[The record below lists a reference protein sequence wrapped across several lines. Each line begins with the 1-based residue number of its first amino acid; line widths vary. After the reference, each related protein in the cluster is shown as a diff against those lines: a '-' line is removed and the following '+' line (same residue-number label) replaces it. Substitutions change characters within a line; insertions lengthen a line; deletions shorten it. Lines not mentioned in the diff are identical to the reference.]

1 MIMMMMMII
10 IVIVFIIIQASVND
24 GKVDG
29 GTVTREQHHTG
40 MVDFA
45 NGV

>member
-10 IVIVFIIIQASVND
+10 IVIVFIIIQASVN